1 LRVEFIA
8 PTVGISEIFVA
19 CICHFL
25 FVHVISIV

>member
-1 LRVEFIA
+1 LSVELIV
-8 PTVGISEIFVA
+8 PTVGESEIFVA